1 MFVGIANTPRDYAW
15 GSRTAIAELLGH
27 DASGGPEA
35 ELWLGA
41 HPLSPSRILAPESV
55 GGYETLDAWI
65 AADPDRALGANRTGD
80 RLPFLLKVLAA
91 DEPLSIQA
99 HPSPEQAREGF
110 AREEQGDLALDDSG
124 RNYKDELPKPELA
137 FALSESFE
145 ALAGFR
151 EVSMTRM
158 LLHELVAMATGN
170 EREVEALQAF
180 AATLTADEPLQAALA
195 FAFHDDAAAAAIAAV
210 SRLSADAPA
219 VSSFAR
225 EYATLADL
233 GVRHAGDPGIL
244 VALLLNRI
252 SVPQGQAVYLPS
264 GNVHAYLRGVAIE
277 IMAASDNVLRGGL
290 TSKHVDTDELM
301 KVVRFESLPAP
312 FLMPEDGGA
321 GVEVFRPDVP
331 SFSLARITVGDAG
344 HKHGYQNEGAEVGE
358 FELSGPGIV
367 LVIDGEVSIEGASS
381 STTLSRGD
389 AAYVTPDEGAL
400 RFTGSGTAFLATTNP
415 QAAAV

>member
-41 HPLSPSRILAPESV
+41 HPLSPSRILAPEAV

-65 AADPDRALGANRTGD
+65 AADPELALGASRTSD

-110 AREEQGDLALDDSG
+110 AREEQGELALDDPA
-124 RNYKDELPKPELA
+124 RNYKDELPKPELT

-158 LLHELVAMATGN
+158 LVSEMLAMATGA
-170 EREVEALQAF
+170 ERDTAALQAF
-180 AATLTADEPLQAALA
+180 ADTLSGDDPLRAALA
-195 FAFHDDAAAAAIAAV
+195 FAFDGGDDSAAAIDAV
-210 SRLSADAPA
+210 SRLSADAPT

-233 GVRHAGDPGIL
+233 GVRHPGDPGIL
-244 VALLLNRI
+244 VALLLNRVSI
-252 SVPQGQAVYLPS
+252 PQGQALYLPS
-264 GNVHAYLRGVAIE
+264 GNVHAYLRGLAIE
-277 IMAASDNVLRGGL
+277 VMAASDNVLRGGL
-290 TSKHVDTDELM
+290 TPKHVDTGELM

-312 FLMPEDGGA
+312 FLIPEDGGA
-321 GVEVFRPDVP
+321 GIEVFRPDVP

-344 HKHGYQNEGAEVGE
+344 RKHGYQNDGPESGE

-367 LVIDGEVSIEGASS
+367 LVLDGEVVIEGAVSAAA
-381 STTLSRGD
+381 LSRGE
-389 AAYVTPDEGAL
+389 AAYITPDERGL
-400 RFTGSGTAFLATTNP
+400 RFSGSGTAVLATTNP
-415 QAAAV
+415 LA